1 MAVKS
6 KTFNLE
12 DDGATYYY
20 IHRHISH
27 FEKDAAMAF
36 FTEQKDIN
44 YQIMKNRFRKNYLEN
59 MSAASRSSLEILD
72 AAMKEDE
79 ILSGLDQ
86 SILKILND
94 SVSNSINNYNFDEK
108 IKVAYNSLS
117 NFIDTK
123 NAKDLDKLLAQISSA
138 TQILTTSKNELTFLL
153 GIKKQYANNRDLNA
167 LYQYIKNGIDSV
179 NDKLISVNASRVQSV
194 NNSLLK
200 LVGDLS
206 KGKMNKQS
214 LNRYITNIFSTQIG
228 EFIVSKGIGKALDL
242 MPSEIRKSLSGT
254 QNIEVDSQE
263 VDELI
268 KQYGQRGKTTYK
280 TDNSFKDLSIEV
292 NDSGDI
298 VNINLGISTKWY
310 KGGSGG
316 SVYDVAIT
324 TETSFVNRLNQML
337 KSSIE
342 FYYAYNALG
351 LAGQDSEMYS
361 ALKASLVARNLDVL
375 ISGLGIQGDFSQ
387 YLVING
393 NFYSI
398 WQIVNAI
405 EYFNQGQG
413 TYGKGDKTDPVILSV
428 TGLPQVISLTQQS
441 QGEPNNLTKAF
452 VRAKKQNLLI
462 NGLGLEGHF
471 YPNRLKNALTSM
483 HG

>member
-298 VNINLGISTKWY
+298 VNINLGISTK
-310 KGGSGG
+310 
-316 SVYDVAIT
+316 
-324 TETSFVNRLNQML
+324 
-337 KSSIE
+337 
-342 FYYAYNALG
+342 
-351 LAGQDSEMYS
+351 
-361 ALKASLVARNLDVL
+361 
-375 ISGLGIQGDFSQ
+375 
-387 YLVING
+387 
-393 NFYSI
+393 
-398 WQIVNAI
+398 
-405 EYFNQGQG
+405 
-413 TYGKGDKTDPVILSV
+413 
-428 TGLPQVISLTQQS
+428 
-441 QGEPNNLTKAF
+441 
-452 VRAKKQNLLI
+452 
-462 NGLGLEGHF
+462 
-471 YPNRLKNALTSM
+471 
-483 HG
+483 